1 MKNKFL
7 KAWGSIL
14 LLSVAFVI
22 STRWASVEVTKALEL
37 LTYSVF
43 LITIPILVIY
53 VIARAVDRSRGL
65 EEMEVL
71 HEEMP

>member
-7 KAWGSIL
+7 KAWASIL

-37 LTYSVF
+37 LTYSAF
-43 LITIPILVIY
+43 LITIPILVLY
-53 VIARAVDRSRGL
+53 VIACVLLKAYTN
-65 EEMEVL
+65 EERDNAGGR
-71 HEEMP
+71 

>member
-22 STRWASVEVTKALEL
+22 STRWTSVEVTKALEL
-37 LTYSVF
+37 LTYSAF

-71 HEEMP
+71 YEEMP

>member
-22 STRWASVEVTKALEL
+22 STRWTSVEVTKALEL
-37 LTYSVF
+37 LTYSAF

-53 VIARAVDRSRGL
+53 VIAHAVDRSRRL